1 MSTQPSPPST
11 YLLKQLH
18 DVGLPE
24 QVSWWPQTI
33 GWKILAWIVLLLLLI
48 WLYKQG
54 KRWWNNRYRR
64 EALQAAHS
72 LDVADPTFE
81 YQVFVVIKRVMGYL
95 NSSEKALY
103 DEEFIKAFN
112 AHLPS
117 DEASLDTA
125 LAKKWMMS
133 LNTKRQALNVE
144 EKRQVHQHCLLWLKQ
159 HQQQGGRI

>member
-33 GWKILAWIVLLLLLI
+33 GWKILAWIGLILLLV
-48 WLYKQG
+48 WLYKQA
-54 KRWWNNRYRR
+54 KYWWSNRYRR
-64 EALQAAHS
+64 EALQAAHT
-72 LDVADPTFE
+72 LDIHDPRFE

-103 DEEFIKAFN
+103 GEAFIHAFD
-112 AHLPS
+112 AYLPG
-117 DEASLDTA
+117 EARCMDGE

-133 LNTKRQALNVE
+133 LNTKRQTLNAE
-144 EKRQVHQHCLLWLKQ
+144 EKHRLHQHCLFWLKQ
-159 HQQQGGRI
+159 HQQGART